1 MTRSEAN
8 KMINDA
14 LTLEI
19 FEALMAQDTINPPG
33 NEKRGALCLKEIFDR
48 EGIPCEVQDLG
59 DNRANFIASFG
70 EGDKILEYSGH
81 LDVVPCVGNWQHTAI
96 GTTEEGELIYGRG
109 ACDMKGGVAAMCSA
123 AISMFR
129 DKTPLNGQI
138 RLTFVADEEDANL
151 GMHAFL
157 DSHKAATYTILG
169 EPTDLHVA
177 IAHRGVGRY
186 YIDLLGHACHAAL
199 RSTEETAVAKAA
211 RAVMA
216 IEDLNKQL
224 ESMTHDV
231 LPSPSIVVTM
241 VQGYEKDNVVPGK
254 VRLLVDFR
262 VLPGMTEPQT
272 RKLVQ
277 DALDAHGIVGYELI
291 KHFFMPGGEV
301 AQAHPFVS
309 ACVEQAE
316 KLNERKEAPQAFG
329 ASCEQ
334 CFLVEAGSA
343 TVIIGP
349 GSLDQA
355 HTVDE
360 FVEKAQLLRAAKL
373 YREIAMDVLK

>member
-1 MTRSEAN
+1 
-8 KMINDA
+8 MINDA

-19 FEALMAQDTINPPG
+19 FEALMAQNTINPPG

-81 LDVVPCVGNWQHTAI
+81 LDVVPCVGDWQHTAI
-96 GTTEEGELIYGRG
+96 GTTEEGDLIYGRG

-277 DALDAHGIVGYELI
+277 DALDAHGIVGFELT

>member
-1 MTRSEAN
+1 
-8 KMINDA
+8 MINDA
-14 LTLEI
+14 LTLGI

-81 LDVVPCVGNWQHTAI
+81 LDVVPCVGDWQHTAI

-277 DALDAHGIVGYELI
+277 DALDAHGIVGFELT

>member
-1 MTRSEAN
+1 
-8 KMINDA
+8 MINDA

-33 NEKRGALCLKEIFDR
+33 NEMRGALCLREIFDR

-59 DNRANFIASFG
+59 HNRANFIACFG
-70 EGDKILEYSGH
+70 EGEKMLEYSGH
-81 LDVVPCVGNWQHTAI
+81 LDIVPCVGDWKHTAI
-96 GTTEEGELIYGRG
+96 GTTEEGDLIYGRG
-109 ACDMKGGVAAMCSA
+109 ACDMKGGIAAMCSA
-123 AISMFR
+123 AIALYR
-129 DKTPLNGQI
+129 DKTPLNGKI

-157 DSHKAATYTILG
+157 NTHEAATYTILG
-169 EPTDLHVA
+169 EPTNLHVA
-177 IAHRGVGRY
+177 VAHRGVARY
-186 YIDLLGHACHAAL
+186 HIDLLGHACHAAL

-216 IEDLNKQL
+216 IEDLNVQL
-224 ESMTHDV
+224 EAMKHDV

-241 VQGYEKDNVVPGK
+241 MQGYEKDNVVPGK

-262 VLPGMTEPQT
+262 VLPGMNEPQT

-277 DALDAHGIVGYELI
+277 DALDAHGIKGYELK

-301 AQAHPFVS
+301 DKAHPFVS
-309 ACVEQAE
+309 ACVKKAGELLDRAE
-316 KLNERKEAPQAFG
+316 EPMPFG

-334 CFLVEAGSA
+334 CFLVEAGAA

-355 HTVDE
+355 HTVE
-360 FVEKAQLLRAAKL
+360 EYVEKTQLLHAAEL
-373 YREIAMDVLK
+373 YRQIAMDILK

>member
-1 MTRSEAN
+1 
-8 KMINDA
+8 MINDA

-81 LDVVPCVGNWQHTAI
+81 LDVVPCVGDWQHTAI
-96 GTTEEGELIYGRG
+96 GTTEEGDLIYGRG

-277 DALDAHGIVGYELI
+277 DALDAHGIVGYELT

-343 TVIIGP
+343 TVVIGP

>member
-1 MTRSEAN
+1 
-8 KMINDA
+8 MINDA

-81 LDVVPCVGNWQHTAI
+81 LDVVPCVGDWQHTAI
-96 GTTEEGELIYGRG
+96 GTTEEGDLIYGRG

-169 EPTDLHVA
+169 EPTDLHVGDCA
-177 IAHRGVGRY
+177 SRRRPLLHRPAR
-186 YIDLLGHACHAAL
+186 HACHAAL

-277 DALDAHGIVGYELI
+277 DALDAHGIVGFELT

>member
-1 MTRSEAN
+1 
-8 KMINDA
+8 MINDA

-81 LDVVPCVGNWQHTAI
+81 LDVVPCVGDWQHTAI
-96 GTTEEGELIYGRG
+96 GTTEEGDLIYGRG

>member
-1 MTRSEAN
+1 
-8 KMINDA
+8 MINDA

-19 FEALMAQDTINPPG
+19 FEALMAQNTINPPG

-81 LDVVPCVGNWQHTAI
+81 LDVVPCVGDWQHTAI

-277 DALDAHGIVGYELI
+277 DALDAHGIVGYELT
-291 KHFFMPGGEV
+291 KHFFMSGGEV

>member
-1 MTRSEAN
+1 
-8 KMINDA
+8 MINDA

-59 DNRANFIASFG
+59 SNRANFIASFG

-81 LDVVPCVGNWQHTAI
+81 LDVVPCVGDWQHTAI
-96 GTTEEGELIYGRG
+96 GTTEEGDLIYGRG

-277 DALDAHGIVGYELI
+277 DALDAHGIVGFELT

>member
-1 MTRSEAN
+1 
-8 KMINDA
+8 MINDA

-272 RKLVQ
+272 HKLVQ
-277 DALDAHGIVGYELI
+277 DALDAHGIVGFELT

>member
-1 MTRSEAN
+1 
-8 KMINDA
+8 MINDA

-19 FEALMAQDTINPPG
+19 FEALMAQNTINPPG

-277 DALDAHGIVGYELI
+277 DALDAHGIVGYELT

-301 AQAHPFVS
+301 VQAHPFVS

-316 KLNERKEAPQAFG
+316 KLNKRKEAPQAFG

>member
-1 MTRSEAN
+1 
-8 KMINDA
+8 MINDA

-81 LDVVPCVGNWQHTAI
+81 LDVVPCVGDWQHTAI
-96 GTTEEGELIYGRG
+96 GTTEEGDLIYGRG

-199 RSTEETAVAKAA
+199 RSTEDTAVAKAA

-216 IEDLNKQL
+216 IEDLTKQL
-224 ESMTHDV
+224 ESMPHDV

-277 DALDAHGIVGYELI
+277 DALDAHGIVGYELT

>member
-1 MTRSEAN
+1 
-8 KMINDA
+8 MINDA

>member
-1 MTRSEAN
+1 
-8 KMINDA
+8 MINDA

-59 DNRANFIASFG
+59 NNRANFIASFG
-70 EGDKILEYSGH
+70 EGDKILEYSCH
-81 LDVVPCVGNWQHTAI
+81 LDVVPCVGDWQHTAI

-277 DALDAHGIVGYELI
+277 DALDAHGIVGFELT

>member
-1 MTRSEAN
+1 
-8 KMINDA
+8 MINDA

-33 NEKRGALCLKEIFDR
+33 NEKRGALCLKEIFGR

-81 LDVVPCVGNWQHTAI
+81 LDVVPCVGDWQHTAI
-96 GTTEEGELIYGRG
+96 GTTEEGDLIYGRG

-277 DALDAHGIVGYELI
+277 DALDAHGIVGFELT

>member
-1 MTRSEAN
+1 
-8 KMINDA
+8 MINDA

-70 EGDKILEYSGH
+70 EGDKVLEYSGH
-81 LDVVPCVGNWQHTAI
+81 LDVVPCVGDWQHTAI

-277 DALDAHGIVGYELI
+277 DALDAHGIVGFELT

>member
-1 MTRSEAN
+1 
-8 KMINDA
+8 MINDA

-81 LDVVPCVGNWQHTAI
+81 LDVVPCVGDWQHTAI
-96 GTTEEGELIYGRG
+96 GTTEESELIYGRG

-277 DALDAHGIVGYELI
+277 DALDAHGIVGFELT

-301 AQAHPFVS
+301 AQTHPFVS

>member
-1 MTRSEAN
+1 
-8 KMINDA
+8 MINDA

-33 NEKRGALCLKEIFDR
+33 NEKRGALCLKEIFDC

-81 LDVVPCVGNWQHTAI
+81 LDVVPCVGDWQHTAI
-96 GTTEEGELIYGRG
+96 GTTEEGDLIYGRG

-277 DALDAHGIVGYELI
+277 DALDAHGIVGFELT

>member
-1 MTRSEAN
+1 
-8 KMINDA
+8 MINDA

-19 FEALMAQDTINPPG
+19 FEALMAQNTINPPG

-81 LDVVPCVGNWQHTAI
+81 LDVVPCVGDWQHTAI

-157 DSHKAATYTILG
+157 NSHKAATYTILG

-277 DALDAHGIVGYELI
+277 DALDAHGIVGFELT

>member
-1 MTRSEAN
+1 
-8 KMINDA
+8 MINDA

-96 GTTEEGELIYGRG
+96 GTTEEGNLIYGRG

-277 DALDAHGIVGYELI
+277 DALDAHGIVGFELT

>member
-1 MTRSEAN
+1 
-8 KMINDA
+8 MINDA

-291 KHFFMPGGEV
+291 KHFFMPGGEM

>member
-1 MTRSEAN
+1 
-8 KMINDA
+8 MINDA

-81 LDVVPCVGNWQHTAI
+81 LDVVPCVGDWQHTAI

-277 DALDAHGIVGYELI
+277 DALDAHGIVGFELT

-316 KLNERKEAPQAFG
+316 KLNERKEATQAFG

>member
-1 MTRSEAN
+1 
-8 KMINDA
+8 MINDA

-81 LDVVPCVGNWQHTAI
+81 LDVVPCVGDWQHTAI

-169 EPTDLHVA
+169 EPPDLHVA

-277 DALDAHGIVGYELI
+277 DALDAHGIVGFELT

>member
-1 MTRSEAN
+1 
-8 KMINDA
+8 MINDA

-81 LDVVPCVGNWQHTAI
+81 LDVVPCVGDWQHTAI

-186 YIDLLGHACHAAL
+186 YIDLLGYACHAAL

-277 DALDAHGIVGYELI
+277 DALDAHGIVGFELT

-343 TVIIGP
+343 TVVIGP

>member
-1 MTRSEAN
+1 
-8 KMINDA
+8 MINDA

-48 EGIPCEVQDLG
+48 EGIPCEVQDSG

-96 GTTEEGELIYGRG
+96 GTTEEGDLIYGRG

-277 DALDAHGIVGYELI
+277 DALDAHGIVGYELT

>member
-1 MTRSEAN
+1 
-8 KMINDA
+8 MINDA

-59 DNRANFIASFG
+59 NNRANFIASFG

-81 LDVVPCVGNWQHTAI
+81 LDVVPCVGDWQHTAI

-169 EPTDLHVA
+169 EPTGLHVA

-277 DALDAHGIVGYELI
+277 DALDAHGIVGFELT

>member
-1 MTRSEAN
+1 
-8 KMINDA
+8 MINDA

-19 FEALMAQDTINPPG
+19 FEALMAQNTINPPG

-96 GTTEEGELIYGRG
+96 GTTEEGDLIYGRG

-277 DALDAHGIVGYELI
+277 DALDAHGIVGYELT

-343 TVIIGP
+343 TVVIGP

>member
-1 MTRSEAN
+1 
-8 KMINDA
+8 MINDA

-81 LDVVPCVGNWQHTAI
+81 LDVVPCVGDWQHTAI

-262 VLPGMTEPQT
+262 VLPGMTETQT

-277 DALDAHGIVGYELI
+277 DALDAHGIVGFELT

>member
-1 MTRSEAN
+1 
-8 KMINDA
+8 MINDA

-48 EGIPCEVQDLG
+48 EGIPCEVQDL
-59 DNRANFIASFG
+59 DNNRANFIASFG

-81 LDVVPCVGNWQHTAI
+81 LDVVPCVGDWQHTAI
-96 GTTEEGELIYGRG
+96 GTTEEGDLIYGRG

-277 DALDAHGIVGYELI
+277 DALDAHGIVGFELT

>member
-1 MTRSEAN
+1 
-8 KMINDA
+8 MINDA

-59 DNRANFIASFG
+59 NNRANFIASFG

-81 LDVVPCVGNWQHTAI
+81 LDVVPCVGDWQHTAI

-138 RLTFVADEEDANL
+138 RLTFVDDEEDANL

-277 DALDAHGIVGYELI
+277 DALDAHGIVGFELT

>member
-1 MTRSEAN
+1 
-8 KMINDA
+8 MINDA
-14 LTLEI
+14 LALEI

-81 LDVVPCVGNWQHTAI
+81 LDVVPCVGDWQHTAI

-277 DALDAHGIVGYELI
+277 DALDAHGIVGFELT

>member
-1 MTRSEAN
+1 
-8 KMINDA
+8 MINDA

-81 LDVVPCVGNWQHTAI
+81 LDVVPCVGDWQHTAI

-277 DALDAHGIVGYELI
+277 DALDAHGIVGFELT

-360 FVEKAQLLRAAKL
+360 FVEKVQLLRAAKL

>member
-1 MTRSEAN
+1 
-8 KMINDA
+8 MINDA

-81 LDVVPCVGNWQHTAI
+81 LDVVPRVGDWQHTAI

-277 DALDAHGIVGYELI
+277 DALDAHGIVGFELT

-360 FVEKAQLLRAAKL
+360 FVEKAQLLHAAKL

>member
-1 MTRSEAN
+1 
-8 KMINDA
+8 MINDV

-96 GTTEEGELIYGRG
+96 GTTEEGDLIYGRG

-277 DALDAHGIVGYELI
+277 DALDAHGIVGFELT

>member
-1 MTRSEAN
+1 
-8 KMINDA
+8 MINDA

-19 FEALMAQDTINPPG
+19 FEALMAQNTINPPG

-81 LDVVPCVGNWQHTAI
+81 LDVVPCVGDWQHTAI

-277 DALDAHGIVGYELI
+277 DALDAHGIVGFELT

-301 AQAHPFVS
+301 AQVHPFVS

>member
-1 MTRSEAN
+1 
-8 KMINDA
+8 MINDG

-19 FEALMAQDTINPPG
+19 FEALMAQNTINPPG

-96 GTTEEGELIYGRG
+96 GTTEEGDLIYGRG

-277 DALDAHGIVGYELI
+277 DALDAHGIVGFELT

>member
-1 MTRSEAN
+1 
-8 KMINDA
+8 MINDA

-81 LDVVPCVGNWQHTAI
+81 LDVVPCVGDWQHTAI

-216 IEDLNKQL
+216 IEDLNKQM

-277 DALDAHGIVGYELI
+277 DALDAHGIVGFELT

-373 YREIAMDVLK
+373 YREIAVDVLK

>member
-1 MTRSEAN
+1 
-8 KMINDA
+8 MINDA

-81 LDVVPCVGNWQHTAI
+81 LDVVPCVGDWQHTAI
-96 GTTEEGELIYGRG
+96 GTTEEGDLIYGRG

-138 RLTFVADEEDANL
+138 RLTFVVDEEDANL

-277 DALDAHGIVGYELI
+277 DALDAHGIVGFELT

-329 ASCEQ
+329 ASGEQ